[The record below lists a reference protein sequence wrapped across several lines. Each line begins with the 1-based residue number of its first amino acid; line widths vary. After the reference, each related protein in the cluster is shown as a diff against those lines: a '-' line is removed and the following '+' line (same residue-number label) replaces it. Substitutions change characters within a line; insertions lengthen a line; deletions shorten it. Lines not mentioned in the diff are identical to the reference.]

1 MRRMKRRM
9 KRSQRACAIGI
20 ALAAIL
26 GSIGSAPA
34 EVYPSRPITMIVP
47 YPAGGLFD
55 ALARILAEPMRA
67 ALAQTVVIENVGG
80 AGGSIAV
87 GRVARAAPDGYT
99 VAIGSADQFVVNAAI
114 YALPYDVV
122 NDFEPVA
129 LVMSGPL
136 LIVSKT
142 AVPAANLV
150 ASRAVRGRR
159 GVGTLH
165 RVLVNHNH
173 PPPPVFCKC

>member
-1 MRRMKRRM
+1 MRKM
-9 KRSQRACAIGI
+9 KRSQRAGAIGI

-26 GSIGSAPA
+26 GSIGNTSA

-67 ALAQTVVIENVGG
+67 ALAQSVVIEDVGG

-114 YALPYDVV
+114 Y
-122 NDFEPVA
+122 
-129 LVMSGPL
+129 S
-136 LIVSKT
+136 T
-142 AVPAANLV
+142 W
-150 ASRAVRGRR
+150 
-159 GVGTLH
+159 
-165 RVLVNHNH
+165 
-173 PPPPVFCKC
+173 